1 MADEMNDTS
10 PDALPWERRASMDLE
25 NAFGLTVFAFL
36 RPRKAWEST
45 PESGDYGGPLLF
57 AAVCGV
63 IGSLFAATYSL
74 IIFQWMLRRNPALR
88 SATLPWLTG
97 KLILP
102 LSKINIL
109 VSPIINGVLVT
120 LFVFVAAAII
130 HAGVL
135 LSGARKTSTSRFGG
149 SFRVAAYASA
159 GLVGQVVPVLG
170 SLIAFVWWS
179 VLAVTGVARMHR
191 TSIGR
196 AVASVVLTFGILLV
210 AMLAFTSR
218 H

>member
-1 MADEMNDTS
+1 MPDETTDIST
-10 PDALPWERRASMDLE
+10 DVLPWERRASMDLE
-25 NAFGLTVFAFL
+25 EAFGRTVLAFL
-36 RPRKAWEST
+36 RPRKAWATT
-45 PESGDYGGPLLF
+45 PESGEYGGPLLF
-57 AAVCGV
+57 AAACGF
-63 IGSLFAATYSL
+63 IGSLFAATYNL
-74 IIFQWMLRRNPALR
+74 MLFQWMLRRNPALR
-88 SATLPWLTG
+88 SAKLPWLTG
-97 KLILP
+97 KTLLP
-102 LSKINIL
+102 LTKINIL

-159 GLVGQVVPVLG
+159 GLMGQVVPLLG
-170 SLIAFVWWS
+170 SLIAFVWWL

-191 TSIGR
+191 TSMGR
-196 AVASVVLTFGILLV
+196 AVAAVVLTFAILLV

-218 H
+218 R